1 MSGRFDYFFFLIVI
15 NAAAQRVKSMTMM
28 QTAVMSSVEKFLLI
42 KKTESEALSIS
53 MSEGLSR

>member
-28 QTAVMSSVEKFLLI
+28 PTAVMSLVEKFLLI
-42 KKTESEALSIS
+42 KKTELEVLSIS
-53 MSEGLSR
+53 MSE